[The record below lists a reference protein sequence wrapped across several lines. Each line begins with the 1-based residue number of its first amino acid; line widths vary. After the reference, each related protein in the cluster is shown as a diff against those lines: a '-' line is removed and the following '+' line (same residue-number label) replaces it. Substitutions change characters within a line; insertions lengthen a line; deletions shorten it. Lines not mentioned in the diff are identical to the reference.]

1 MVLTNTQK
9 QQIQQ
14 TIVNC
19 LRNKF
24 KTYKAKDNYMPF
36 HLHLLGK
43 DRLALYSFMHSLLTN
58 FGTTI
63 FEPVAVELAKSN
75 FKNAKAQY
83 IVGDEIYSD
92 CQQKIT
98 EIVNELTIG
107 GVPNKLENLELLK
120 TNLSGKI
127 NKIKPVK
134 VDLFVEDKNGELY
147 LFDLKTVKPN
157 KSDFEKFKQTLLT
170 WAGIIFTK
178 NKDIKVNTLLGIAY
192 NPFYPNPYKTWTMR
206 AMLDT
211 NQELMVAETFWDF
224 LGGKGAYNELLDCFE
239 KAGIEL
245 RPEIDEYFARFNK

>member
-1 MVLTNTQK
+1 MKIEQK
-9 QQIQQ
+9 QQ
-14 TIVNC
+14 TIANC

-24 KTYKAKDNYMPF
+24 QDYEAEDNF
-36 HLHLLGK
+36 ILFNSRLLGK
-43 DRLALYSFMHSLLTN
+43 DRQSLYSFMLFLCN
-58 FGTTI
+58 AFGSSI
-63 FEPVAVELAKSN
+63 FEPVAVELAKNN
-75 FKNAKAQY
+75 FKNAQAQY

-98 EIVNELTIG
+98 EIVNNLTIG
-107 GVPNKLENLELLK
+107 GLPNKLENLELLK
-120 TNLSGKI
+120 NNLSGKI
-127 NKIKPVK
+127 NKVKPIR
-134 VDLFVEDKNGELY
+134 VDLFIEDKNGELF

-157 KSDFEKFKQTLLT
+157 KGDFEKFKQTLLT

-211 NQELMVAETFWDF
+211 KHELLVAEEFCDF

-239 KAGIEL
+239 QAGIEL
-245 RPEIDEYFARFNK
+245 RPEIDEYFTKFNR